1 MKIAVITP
9 YHQESYSILERC
21 HKSVIEQ
28 DYDNIVH
35 IMIADGERHP
45 GVDKW
50 NKIEHMI
57 LGSCHHDAGATPRAI
72 AAISAFSRDFD
83 AVAFL
88 DCDNTY
94 EPDHLSH
101 MLSILGT
108 SLIATATRNICTT
121 TGEVLY
127 IDTIESNG
135 VEFCDTNCLFMK
147 RDVMPLLTNWITTKE
162 YRLWSDRL
170 FWSSIIQ
177 NQISKI
183 HSAIPTVNYYSKWA
197 WHYQQAGL
205 TPPAN
210 SVWISQDSQGNLI
223 HINHQT

>member
-9 YHQESYSILERC
+9 YHQEPYSVLERC
-21 HKSVIEQ
+21 HQSVINQ
-28 DYDNIVH
+28 DYHEITH
-35 IMIADGERHP
+35 IMVADGESHP

-50 NKIEHMI
+50 NKIEHII
-57 LGSCHHDAGATPRAI
+57 LGSCHNDAGATPRAL

-94 EPDHLSH
+94 EPNHLSH
-101 MLSILGT
+101 MLSIIGT
-108 SLIATATRNICTT
+108 SLVATATRNICTT

-127 IDTIESNG
+127 VDTIESNG

-147 RDVMPLLTNWITTKE
+147 RTVLPLLTNWIVNKE

-170 FWSSIIQ
+170 FWSSVVQ
-177 NQISKI
+177 HKVSKI
-183 HSAIPTVNYYSKWA
+183 HSSVPTVNYYSKWA
-197 WHYQQAGL
+197 WHYQQAGRI
-205 TPPAN
+205 PPHD
-210 SVWISQDSQGNLI
+210 SVWISKDSNGNLI
-223 HINHQT
+223 HIPHVI